1 MFRNLILSI
10 ILGGFF
16 SACTIFGENIFS
28 QDTAAINNFSTWLE
42 IFLATPIF
50 SAVVFF
56 VFKFT
61 PKFNEIFYFDLA
73 EFFSLRKFF
82 LISWTLI
89 FFAWLPALF
98 AQYPGIFGYDALVQV
113 FTYNI
118 NLIWLH
124 FPPAH
129 TALLGFFT
137 STLGKFFGSH
147 EVGFLFYT
155 LLQMAALAGTFAI
168 ISAYMFAKKISGV
181 WIIAWQIFFMFF
193 PLNPI
198 MAMSATKDIFYA
210 IFFALSI
217 LLLEKIS
224 DGRFLLPVILTSF
237 LAIIFRPQGIYVFLF
252 GMLAGIFLLKNA
264 RLQILKI
271 TFACVGL
278 FLVYNFAL
286 TNFFGGVK
294 DSNDTLRE
302 MSSMPIVQLSR
313 VAIYRRD
320 EISAEEFARIKKY
333 IPDVETYAEKIS
345 QGSSDLVKAN
355 FNSALVRENPKEFFG
370 LWKKFL
376 LKYPTDYFDAFCRLT
391 APLWYPPLEFEKYYA
406 AQPYFQYESFKQA
419 GDWIIFVE
427 NPFESR
433 THEIFK
439 IDASFQIGERF
450 ISGDETKNNLIV
462 IENKTL
468 FGLDWLNEF
477 YKNLAYNY
485 SYEKI
490 PVVRFLFSSG
500 FIFWLLMIYIFYCL
514 SQKNY
519 RGLFPASFL
528 FGLWGTMIL
537 GPITLFRYIFPLA
550 LCLPI
555 LFTRIMSSPKL

>member
-1 MFRNLILSI
+1 M
-10 ILGGFF
+10 
-16 SACTIFGENIFS
+16 AFGENIFS
-28 QDTAAINNFSTWLE
+28 RDTVAINNFSTWLE

-56 VFKFT
+56 IFKFA
-61 PKFNEIFYFDLA
+61 PKLKNLPPFPFALCTFHFA
-73 EFFSLRKFF
+73 
-82 LISWTLI
+82 LISWLTI
-89 FFAWLPALF
+89 FLAWLPALF

-113 FTYNI
+113 FLYNI
-118 NLIWLH
+118 DLNWLH
-124 FPPAH
+124 FPPVH
-129 TALLGFFT
+129 TWLLGFFT

-155 LLQMAALAGTFAI
+155 LLQMAALSGTFAI

-181 WIIAWQIFFMFF
+181 WIIAWQVFFMFF

-217 LLLEKIS
+217 LLLENIS
-224 DGRFLLPVILTSF
+224 DKKFLLPIILTSF

-252 GMLAGIFLLKNA
+252 GMLAG
-264 RLQILKI
+264 RILMKDLRFQLWKI
-271 TFACVGL
+271 IFACVGL
-278 FLVYNFAL
+278 FLIYDFAL

-294 DSNDTLRE
+294 DSDDTLRE
-302 MSSMPIVQLSR
+302 MSSVPVVQLSR
-313 VAIYRRD
+313 VAIYRRE
-320 EISAEEFARIKKY
+320 EISAEEFSEIKKY
-333 IPDVETYAEKIS
+333 IPDVETYAKKIS

-355 FNSALVRENPKEFFG
+355 FNSTLVRENPKEFFE

-376 LKYPTDYFDAFCRLT
+376 LKYPTDYFDAFARLT
-391 APLWYPPLEFEKYYA
+391 APLWYPPAEFEKYYSD
-406 AQPYFQYESFKQA
+406 QPYFQYESFKQS
-419 GDWIIFVE
+419 GDWVFFVE
-427 NPFESR
+427 NPFENR

-439 IDASFQIGERF
+439 TDTSFQIDERF
-450 ISGDETKNNLIV
+450 ISGEETKNNVIV
-462 IENKTL
+462 IENKIL
-468 FGLDWLNEF
+468 FGLDGLNDF
-477 YKNLAYNY
+477 YKNLAYKY
-485 SYEKI
+485 TYEKI

-514 SQKNY
+514 SIKNY

-550 LCLPI
+550 ICLSI
-555 LFTRIMSSPKL
+555 LFVQIFANDFKR

>member
-1 MFRNLILSI
+1 MV
-10 ILGGFF
+10 
-16 SACTIFGENIFS
+16 FGENIFS
-28 QDTAAINNFSTWLE
+28 QDTAAINNFSTWQD

-56 VFKFT
+56 IFKFV
-61 PKFNEIFYFDLA
+61 PKLNEIFYFDLA
-73 EFFSLRKFF
+73 EFFSARKILF
-82 LISWTLI
+82 ISWLLI

-113 FTYNI
+113 FTYNL
-118 NLIWLH
+118 NLVWLH

-129 TALLGFFT
+129 TWLLGFCT
-137 STLGKFFGSH
+137 STLGKFFGSY

-168 ISAYMFAKKISGV
+168 ISAYMFSKKISGV

-224 DGRFLLPVILTSF
+224 DKEFLLPIILTNF

-252 GMLAGIFLLKNA
+252 GMLAGIILIKDLRIKFL
-264 RLQILKI
+264 QI

-278 FLVYNFAL
+278 FLIYNFAL

-302 MSSMPIVQLSR
+302 MSSVPVVQLSR
-313 VAIYRRD
+313 VAIYQRE
-320 EISAEEFARIKKY
+320 EISAEDFAEIKKY
-333 IPDVETYAEKIS
+333 IPDVETYTEKIS
-345 QGSSDLVKAN
+345 QGSSDFVKAN
-355 FNSALVRENPKEFFG
+355 FNAALVKENPKEFFE

-406 AQPYFQYESFKQA
+406 AQPYFQYESFKRE
-419 GDWIIFVE
+419 GDRIIFYE
-427 NPFESR
+427 NPFENR

-439 IDASFQIGERF
+439 IDANFQIGERF
-450 ISGDETKNNLIV
+450 ISSEETKNNLIV

-468 FGLDWLNEF
+468 FGLDGLNEF
-477 YKNLAYNY
+477 YKNLAYRY
-485 SYEKI
+485 TYEKI

-514 SQKNY
+514 SIKNY

-537 GPITLFRYIFPLA
+537 GPITLFRYTFPLA
-550 LCLPI
+550 ICLPI
-555 LFTRIMSSPKL
+555 LFAKIMLSRKE

>member
-16 SACTIFGENIFS
+16 FACLTFGENIFEH
-28 QDTAAINNFSTWLE
+28 DTTAAPCPLSPVFFPLIT
-42 IFLATPIF
+42 
-50 SAVVFF
+50 AVVFF
-56 VFKFT
+56 IFKFA
-61 PKFNEIFYFDLA
+61 PKLNEIFYFDPA
-73 EFFSLRKFF
+73 EFFSLRKIF
-82 LISWTLI
+82 LISWLLI

-98 AQYPGIFGYDALVQV
+98 AQYPGIFGYDSLVQV
-113 FTYNI
+113 LTYNI
-118 NLIWLH
+118 NLVWLH

-129 TALLGFFT
+129 TWLLGFFT
-137 STLGKFFGSH
+137 ATLGKFFGNH
-147 EVGFLFYT
+147 EVGFLIYT
-155 LLQMAALAGTFAI
+155 LLQMAALSGTFAI
-168 ISAYMFAKKISGV
+168 ILAYMFAKKISGI
-181 WIIAWQIFFMFF
+181 WIITWQIFFMFF

-224 DGRFLLPVILTSF
+224 DKKFFLPIILTNF
-237 LAIIFRPQGIYVFLF
+237 FAIIFRPQGIYVFLF
-252 GMLAGIFLLKNA
+252 GMFFGMIFMKNL
-264 RLQILKI
+264 RPILRKI
-271 TFACVGL
+271 IFACVGL
-278 FLVYNFAL
+278 FFVYNFAL

-294 DSNDTLRE
+294 HANDTIKE
-302 MSSMPIVQLSR
+302 MSSVPIVQLSR
-313 VAIYRRD
+313 AVIYRRE
-320 EISAEEFARIKKY
+320 EISAEEFAEIKNY
-333 IPDVETYAEKIS
+333 IPNVESYAEKIS
-345 QGSSDLVKAN
+345 QGSSDSLKVS
-355 FNSALVRENPKEFFG
+355 FNAALVRENPKEFFN

-376 LKYPTDYFDAFCRLT
+376 MKYPTDYFDAFCRLT

-406 AQPYFQYESFKQA
+406 AQPYFQYESFAQE
-419 GDWIIFVE
+419 GDRIIFYE
-427 NPFESR
+427 NPFENR

-450 ISGDETKNNLIV
+450 ISDEETKNNLIV

-477 YKNLAYNY
+477 YKNLAYKY

-490 PVVRFLFSSG
+490 PVVKFLFSSG

-519 RGLFPASFL
+519 RGLFPANFL

-537 GPITLFRYIFPLA
+537 GPITLFRYTFPLA
-550 LCLPI
+550 ICLPI
-555 LFTRIMSSPKL
+555 LFAQIFANDFKR